1 MTRGVTGTSAG
12 GQCLGPTTRSA
23 MTAPS
28 FRLPLHPAHL
38 PSPRPAPPGPG
49 ASPSR
54 ARRAFVTATPPHP
67 SLRRDAPPV
76 LEGARL
82 RFCTLGAALVQVG
95 AVQVTPASG
104 ILFSLLVRLAHAPGL
119 GVARERLVA
128 ELWPG
133 HDPFRQRANLR
144 QALYKLRAMGVRVGV
159 GGEVVSLDPGQLLPT
174 FALTRTA
181 EQFEAQV
188 LSGAEP
194 FGPFLPGVSG
204 DGEFAEWL
212 ELQRGL
218 VHAELRRV
226 LVEALR
232 QRRDRGD
239 WGGTEVVARALLQL
253 DPLNEEGTL
262 LLAECT
268 LLAGARP
275 EAVRLLDRYMEDVGE
290 LPEEVRRRVAAL
302 RRRMQE
308 PPSRPARV
316 REAPLEDRLF
326 LGRDAELAELTRGL
340 RRARWQDGS
349 AVLVHGAPGLG
360 KTRLA
365 QELGRVA
372 TIEGFRE
379 LRLACREG
387 DEGSGYQLLS
397 TLVQQLLTLP
407 GALGCSPEGLRRL
420 RQQWP
425 EHGAPAAAGSGERG
439 PIDAVAQAATREAL
453 LDLVTAIAEERPL
466 VVVVEDVHWVDAGS
480 WQVLQLFAGAA
491 ATNRLFLLFT
501 SRERSPAHLRGVALA
516 PRLAVLGLEP
526 LSGEPLAALS
536 GALVGMVARGDGAE
550 AGAGGGVTARL
561 AAVSQ
566 GNPLFLRALVQ
577 HWADTGEMAGIPG
590 TLAGLLET
598 RMNRLREP
606 SLMVL
611 QAIGLLGPLATTE
624 RLVAVLGVP
633 TSALLASLEELTQAD
648 CIRSA
653 PPNHVA
659 SHDLVG
665 RAALGRL
672 SAAGRA
678 VLHGAIADVLAAER
692 LGAVRGE
699 PGGTLLPEVLA
710 HLQLAGRAREWGAVV
725 EAEQEALLALGN
737 PAPMLG
743 QAEVLGAQQPSVMAA
758 AGVRGVL
765 AQLQAQ
771 AGNYDASLQLAG
783 DVAGLAGRI
792 AELEEREASALL
804 TYLESAYFL
813 QSSADHRFLAIAL
826 AELAENPR
834 ISDRRR
840 LAAALRGLVGALN
853 SSDQSAVDRCFRVA
867 STLGSEAQESI
878 MMKQFLMVYEFEFG
892 SYASGEALAYRLLG
906 SLNRT
911 TASTE
916 TAMLLTHAGMALRR
930 CGNLWGAIA
939 ALDEAFQMFVKL
951 NLRHLSV
958 DCLMTLSSI
967 ARSIGDDTAYRKW
980 EALLYELV
988 STQRDKGSVSNCLLY
1003 LCRAA
1008 VESGNRSRFSQL
1020 QKELETVFP
1029 NRPSPAARLHKLTLD
1044 LAEQLTWTESPLSE
1058 DLLDRALHAYHFN
1071 QRGAGF
1077 NDFPVSVLARALGVL
1092 GRTAEAHQLVIDY
1105 ATTRRRYREPLA
1117 VCLRE
1122 LAEDAGLTGDPFL
1135 PAT

>member
-1 MTRGVTGTSAG
+1 M
-12 GQCLGPTTRSA
+12 
-23 MTAPS
+23 
-28 FRLPLHPAHL
+28 
-38 PSPRPAPPGPG
+38 
-49 ASPSR
+49 
-54 ARRAFVTATPPHP
+54 
-67 SLRRDAPPV
+67 
-76 LEGARL
+76 
-82 RFCTLGAALVQVG
+82 VQVG

-275 EAVRLLDRYMEDVGE
+275 EAVRLLDRYLDDVGE

-516 PRLAVLGLEP
+516 PQLAVLGLEP
-526 LSGEPLAALS
+526 LSGESLAALS

-692 LGAVRGE
+692 ERTGA
-699 PGGTLLPEVLA
+699 PALLLPVLEQ
-710 HLQLAGRAREWGAVV
+710 LMLAGRWVEWGTVLMA
-725 EAEQEALLALGN
+725 AHEALLALGN
-737 PAPMLG
+737 PAPVLAH
-743 QAEVLGAQQPSVMAA
+743 AETVKGHAPVMIAA
-758 AGVRGVL
+758 PGVRGVL

-771 AGNYDASLQLAG
+771 AGNYEASLRLAG
-783 DVAGLAGRI
+783 DVTGLAGRI
-792 AELEEREASALL
+792 AELGEQEVAALL
-804 TYLESAYFL
+804 TYLESAYYSDGSIDPAFIGSCYAQL
-813 QSSADHRFLAIAL
+813 AEEERLSAPMRLRAGTKGLIVAANAVSPAIA
-826 AELAENPR
+826 
-834 ISDRRR
+834 S
-840 LAAALRGLVGALN
+840 
-853 SSDQSAVDRCFRVA
+853 RCFRMVA
-867 STLGSEAQESI
+867 SEASASEPEEILRVHPAMI
-878 MMKQFLMVYEFEFG
+878 YHITFG
-892 SYASGEALAYRLLG
+892 DIQRGREISLALADRVRGNWLRADDLRLGGNIGFDFLDTIGTKVELHPSQNDLRLQTFVGDERLNVVGRKVDDSGLG
-906 SLNRT
+906 HPRSTLFNIDIKVDGGNDIDLT
-911 TASTE
+911 VKGWKYLEASDCPSVVH
-916 TAMLLTHAGMALRR
+916 L
-930 CGNLWGAIA
+930 A
-939 ALDEAFQMFVKL
+939 AD
-951 NLRHLSV
+951 
-958 DCLMTLSSI
+958 
-967 ARSIGDDTAYRKW
+967 
-980 EALLYELV
+980 
-988 STQRDKGSVSNCLLY
+988 
-1003 LCRAA
+1003 
-1008 VESGNRSRFSQL
+1008 
-1020 QKELETVFP
+1020 
-1029 NRPSPAARLHKLTLD
+1029 
-1044 LAEQLTWTESPLSE
+1044 
-1058 DLLDRALHAYHFN
+1058 
-1071 QRGAGF
+1071 
-1077 NDFPVSVLARALGVL
+1077 
-1092 GRTAEAHQLVIDY
+1092 
-1105 ATTRRRYREPLA
+1105 
-1117 VCLRE
+1117 
-1122 LAEDAGLTGDPFL
+1122 
-1135 PAT
+1135 